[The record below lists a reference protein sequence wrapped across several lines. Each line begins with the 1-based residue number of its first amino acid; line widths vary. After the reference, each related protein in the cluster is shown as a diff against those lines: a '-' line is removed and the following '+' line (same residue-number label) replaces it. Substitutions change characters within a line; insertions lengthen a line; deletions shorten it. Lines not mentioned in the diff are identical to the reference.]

1 MNKLQ
6 NFTNGIFNLDVK
18 VEGEEV
24 LFSAE
29 QVAKSLGLTQKQNKS
44 GKIYESIRWETI
56 NKYLPQ
62 LSGEIEKGSFI
73 SEPMVYKLAFKANNA
88 VSEKFTDWLAVEVL
102 PTIRK
107 HGAYMTNEVIEKT
120 LTSPDFIIQ
129 LATKLK
135 DEQEARLELEKE
147 NSQLSLDLA
156 EANKKLPFL
165 EWALQTK
172 GLVTPTI
179 IAKKYGK
186 TAVWLND
193 WLHKQGIQFKQGKCW
208 VLYKKYDDKGYSDT
222 IFSPTDIDHLH
233 PSMKWTVKGM
243 KFIYELLK
251 ENGYLPISEQDD
263 LAS

>member
-1 MNKLQ
+1 MNELIKISS
-6 NFTNGIFNLDVK
+6 NEND
-18 VEGEEV
+18 
-24 LFSAE
+24 E
-29 QVAKSLGLTQKQNKS
+29 QVVSARELHKGLGLKKQFSDWWKQNSKLLIEHEDFEGVLVS
-44 GKIYESIRWETI
+44 VPYNPKYPDKTQQLDDYALTI
-56 NKYLPQ
+56 DTAKHLAMQ
-62 LSGEIEKGSFI
+62 SQTEKGREYRTYFI
-73 SEPMVYKLAFKANNA
+73 QVEKAWN
-88 VSEKFTDWLAVEVL
+88 
-102 PTIRK
+102 
-107 HGAYMTNEVIEKT
+107 
-120 LTSPDFIIQ
+120 SPDMVMKRALQIADKRVIALQ
-129 LATKLK
+129 IENNNLN
-135 DEQEARLELEKE
+135 LE
-147 NSQLSLDLA
+147 LA

-186 TAVWLND
+186 TAIWLNN
-193 WLHKQGIQFKQGKCW
+193 WLHKQGVQFKQGKCW

>member
-1 MNKLQ
+1 MKELIKISSNE
-6 NFTNGIFNLDVK
+6 ND
-18 VEGEEV
+18 
-24 LFSAE
+24 E
-29 QVAKSLGLTQKQNKS
+29 QVVSARELHKGLGLKKQFSDWWKQNSKLLIEHEDFEGVLVS
-44 GKIYESIRWETI
+44 VPYNPKYPDKTQQLDDYALTI
-56 NKYLPQ
+56 DTAKHLAMQ
-62 LSGEIEKGSFI
+62 SQTEKGREYRKYFI
-73 SEPMVYKLAFKANNA
+73 QVEKAWN
-88 VSEKFTDWLAVEVL
+88 
-102 PTIRK
+102 
-107 HGAYMTNEVIEKT
+107 
-120 LTSPDFIIQ
+120 SPDMVMKRALQIADKRVIALQ
-129 LATKLK
+129 IENNHLN
-135 DEQEARLELEKE
+135 LE
-147 NSQLSLDLA
+147 LA

-186 TAVWLND
+186 TAIWLNN
-193 WLHKQGIQFKQGKCW
+193 WLHKQRVQFKQGKCW
-208 VLYKKYDDKGYSDT
+208 VLYKEYAGKGYSDT